1 MSFISQRVANS
12 SSLSSKTNKCASSI
26 RGPSGSRTALSAAQT
41 LRRDVVEW
49 QQMRMLKMRCSSST
63 AEAEAPTSAPPSA
76 AAPVDEPDIS
86 ALDIRIGKIMQCE
99 KHPDAES
106 LYVESID
113 VGEAEPRT
121 IVSGLVNFVPLEQM
135 QDRRVLVLCNLKARN
150 MRGVKSHGM
159 VLCDSN
165 ASHECVEPLAPPP
178 EAPVG
183 ERVWFGGESD
193 GQAAQ
198 QPAPLE
204 ANRIQ
209 KKKGSKAA
217 PCSPLLALS
226 LPLA

>member
-1 MSFISQRVANS
+1 MP
-12 SSLSSKTNKCASSI
+12 AS
-26 RGPSGSRTALSAAQT
+26 PSSAAPA
-41 LRRDVVEW
+41 
-49 QQMRMLKMRCSSST
+49 
-63 AEAEAPTSAPPSA
+63 AEPA
-76 AAPVDEPDIS
+76 DIS
-86 ALDIRIGKIMQCE
+86 SLDIRVGKILQCE

-135 QDRRVLVLCNLKARN
+135 QERRVLVLCNLKARN

-159 VLCDSN
+159 VLCASN
-165 ASHECVEPLAPPP
+165 ASHECVEPLAPPS

-183 ERVWFGGESD
+183 ERVWFGSESD

-209 KKKGSKAA
+209 KKKVWETLQPQLATNAA
-217 PCSPLLALS
+217 CVAEFKGRPMLTSAGPVTASSLAS
-226 LPLA
+226 ASIS